1 MRAKGWSN
9 HEDTFEET
17 IRREMLNLKKEN
29 EILKSDLK
37 ELTKAYYILLERRV
51 DDDKNFSS
59 SC

>member
-37 ELTKAYYILLERRV
+37 ELTKA
-51 DDDKNFSS
+51 
-59 SC
+59 